1 MDKARYKIQRLET
14 KVIDDR
20 RVEVIMST
28 EAKDRDGDII
38 RVSGWNL
45 ASFLSHPILLSSHNY
60 YSLSSQIGEWE
71 DVSKK
76 TRGDAKMLTG
86 VANYYVNE
94 GNAEA
99 DWGYNLASKGRAAYS
114 VGFIPDMAKATKLE
128 GDNEWYYSYDFN
140 GQELLECSHVTVPSN
155 PEALQRIKGLKLHPD
170 VADIIDEVLKDSPA
184 VSKADMPMMQE
195 MMMHMKEAMK
205 LCESMMGEM
214 DDDEESEKLEHRI
227 AGEVLGKITPPMEQ
241 LTLQI
246 ADYLAAQQKEESRRM
261 AQIVRHGVKEALIN
275 GY

>member
-14 KVIDDR
+14 KVIDER

-76 TRGDAKMLTG
+76 TRGDVKMLTG

-114 VGFIPDMAKATKLE
+114 VGFIPDMGKATKLE
-128 GDNEWYYSYDFN
+128 GENEWYYSYEFN

-155 PEALQRIKGLKLHPD
+155 PEALQRIKALKLHPD
-170 VADIIDEVLKDSPA
+170 VAEIIEEVLKDTPA
-184 VSKADMPMMQE
+184 IPKADMPMMKE

-214 DDDEESEKLEHRI
+214 DEDEESEKLEHRI
-227 AGEVLGKITPPMEQ
+227 ADAIMGKILP
-241 LTLQI
+241 TL
-246 ADYLAAQQKEESRRM
+246 DRLESPLLEYLSAKQNEESRRM
-261 AQIVRHGVKEALIN
+261 AQIVRYGVKEALIN